1 MTRTH
6 RMSGTRT
13 HVIWKA
19 MRQRC
24 QNPRHRAWQWYGA
37 RGIKVCDRWQ
47 NFELFLA
54 DMGEAPPGMSIERR
68 NNNGHYDP
76 ANCVWT
82 TRTEQMRNQRSNRII
97 SYRNRHLA
105 LAAWAEETGLTRET
119 IANRLEHGWSVGQAL
134 GFARPPAGT
143 GHRPERQNRHFPKRE
158 VTYDGR
164 TLSATA
170 WAKVTGISSDTI
182 RGRLDAGWTAGQAL
196 GFEAPPETQRGAG
209 PSVFV
214 EHKGRKLCLRDWAE
228 ERGIAVPTLRMRLG
242 KYGWTVAQALGFEP
256 R

>member
-1 MTRTH
+1 
-6 RMSGTRT
+6 MSGTRT

-76 ANCVWT
+76 TNCHWT
-82 TRTEQMRNQRSNRII
+82 TRGEQSRNRRSNRII
-97 SYRNRHLA
+97 TYRNRGQTLM
-105 LAAWAEETGLTRET
+105 AWAEETGLKRET
-119 IANRLEHGWSVGQAL
+119 IALRLERGWTTGQAL
-134 GFARPPAGT
+134 GFATPPT
-143 GHRPERQNRHFPKRE
+143 GKGRAPERANVAHPPNLLTYKGKTLSISDWARE
-158 VTYDGR
+158 VGLPR
-164 TLSATA
+164 
-170 WAKVTGISSDTI
+170 DTI
-182 RGRLDAGWTAGQAL
+182 RYRVDRGWTAGQAL
-196 GFEAPPETQRGAG
+196 GFEAAPDTQRGAG
-209 PSVFV
+209 PSIFV